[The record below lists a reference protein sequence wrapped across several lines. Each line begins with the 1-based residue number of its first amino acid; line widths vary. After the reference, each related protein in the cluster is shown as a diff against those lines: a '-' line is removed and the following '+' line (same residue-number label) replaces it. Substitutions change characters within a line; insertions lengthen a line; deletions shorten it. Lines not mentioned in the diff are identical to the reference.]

1 MDTNNEK
8 QILYVHEHKIKD
20 VCKIGIGTIDR
31 AKKAYQYQNNDKDSQ
46 KNKLAIFSFENTN
59 ALTIEKICKQVL
71 KRINSTEFYAIE
83 FYKACLLFTL
93 IGGKLD
99 ESNSQFI
106 DRSKIS
112 VKIATPSI
120 KNSIPLSQR
129 FEGLIKILVENY
141 NYMIHEVK
149 VELNNNGKRNVL
161 LSKEEFDIY
170 NKDGNRTGWKAYK
183 ELWYYRTGVDATT
196 LSNYIKIVERKV
208 YEKNI

>member
-1 MDTNNEK
+1 MVSNKDK
-8 QILYVHEHKIKD
+8 QILYVHEHNIKD

-31 AKKAYQYQNNDKDSQ
+31 AKKAYQYLNNDKGSQ

-83 FYKACLLFTL
+83 FYKACILFTL
-93 IGGKLD
+93 LGGELY

-112 VKIATPSI
+112 VKIATRSV
-120 KNSIPLSQR
+120 KNSVPLSQR
-129 FEGLIKILVENY
+129 FADLIKVLIEDHSD
-141 NYMIHEVK
+141 MISEVK
-149 VELNNNGKRNVL
+149 KSLNNNGKRNVL
-161 LSKEEFDIY
+161 LTNKEFDVY

-183 ELWYYRTGVDATT
+183 DWYYRTGVDATT
-196 LSNYIKIVERKV
+196 MTRYIKIVERNL
-208 YEKNI
+208 YE

>member
-1 MDTNNEK
+1 MNIINEK
-8 QILYVHEHKIKD
+8 QVLYVHEHKIKD
-20 VCKIGIGTIDR
+20 VCKIGIGTIER

-46 KNKLAIFSFENTN
+46 KNKLAIFSFENTD

-71 KRINSTEFYAIE
+71 KRINSTEFYVIE

-112 VKIATPSI
+112 VKITAPSV

-129 FEGLIKILVENY
+129 FAGLIKILIESY
-141 NYMIHEVK
+141 DHLIQEVK
-149 VELNNNGKRNVL
+149 MELNNNGKRSVL
-161 LSKEEFDIY
+161 LTKEEFDIY
-170 NKDGNRTGWKAYK
+170 NKDGNRTGWKTYK
-183 ELWYYRTGVDATT
+183 EVWYYRTGIDATT

-208 YEKNI
+208 YG

>member
-1 MDTNNEK
+1 MATNNEN
-8 QILYVHEHKIKD
+8 QVLYIHEHKIKD

-46 KNKLAIFSFENTN
+46 KNKLAIFSFENTD
-59 ALTIEKICKQVL
+59 AITIEKICKQVL
-71 KRINSTEFYAIE
+71 KRINSTEFYVVE

-112 VKIATPSI
+112 VKIANPSI

-129 FEGLIKILVENY
+129 FADLIKVLIEDHSH
-141 NYMIHEVK
+141 IICEVK
-149 VELNNNGKRNVL
+149 MELNNNGKRNVL
-161 LSKEEFDIY
+161 LTKEEFDTH
-170 NKDGNRTGWKAYK
+170 NKEGNRTGWKTYK
-183 ELWYYRTGVDATT
+183 EVWYYRTGVDATT
-196 LSNYIKIVERKV
+196 LSDYIKIVERKL
-208 YEKNI
+208 YK

>member
-46 KNKLAIFSFENTN
+46 KNKLAIFSFESTD
-59 ALTIEKICKQVL
+59 ALIIEKICKQVL
-71 KRINSTEFYAIE
+71 KRINSTEFYVIE

-112 VKIATPSI
+112 VKITAPSV

-129 FEGLIKILVENY
+129 FAGLIKILVENH
-141 NYMIHEVK
+141 NHIMHEVK
-149 VELNNNGKRNVL
+149 MELNNNGKRNVL
-161 LSKEEFDIY
+161 LTKEEFDIY
-170 NKDGNRTGWKAYK
+170 NKDGNRTGWKTYK
-183 ELWYYRTGVDATT
+183 EVWYYRTGVDATT

-208 YEKNI
+208 YE

>member
-1 MDTNNEK
+1 MDFNNDK
-8 QILYVHEHKIKD
+8 QILYVHEHNIKD

-31 AKKAYQYQNNDKDSQ
+31 AKKAYQYQNNDTSSK
-46 KNKLAIFSFENTN
+46 KNKLAIFSFENN
-59 ALTIEKICKQVL
+59 DALTIEKICKQVL

-99 ESNSQFI
+99 ELNSQFI

-112 VKIATPSI
+112 VKIATPSN

-129 FEGLIKILVENY
+129 FTDLIKKLVESY
-141 NYMIHEVK
+141 SHLIEAVK
-149 VELNNNGKRNVL
+149 LELNNNGKRNVL
-161 LSKEEFDIY
+161 LTKEEFDEY
-170 NKDGNRTGWKAYK
+170 NKKGNRTGWKSYK

-196 LSNYIKIVERKV
+196 MSKYIKVVERKI
-208 YEKNI
+208 YG

>member
-1 MDTNNEK
+1 MDTNNER

-46 KNKLAIFSFENTN
+46 KNKLAIFSFENTD
-59 ALTIEKICKQVL
+59 AVTIENICKQVL
-71 KRINSTEFYAIE
+71 KRINSTEFYVIE

-99 ESNSQFI
+99 EYNSQFI

-112 VKIATPSI
+112 VKIATPSV
-120 KNSIPLSQR
+120 KNSTPLSQR
-129 FEGLIKILVENY
+129 FAELIRILVEKYGPLINA
-141 NYMIHEVK
+141 VK
-149 VELNNNGKRNVL
+149 MELNNDGKRNVL
-161 LSKEEFDIY
+161 LNKEEFDIY
-170 NKDGNRTGWKAYK
+170 NKDGNRTGWKTYK

-208 YEKNI
+208 HE

>member
-1 MDTNNEK
+1 MDSSTER
-8 QILYVHEHKIKD
+8 QILYIHEHKIKD

-31 AKKAYQYQNNDKDSQ
+31 AKKAYQYQNNDTDSQ
-46 KNKLAIFSFENTN
+46 KNKLAIFSFENTD

-71 KRINSTEFYAIE
+71 KRINSTEFYVIE

-99 ESNSQFI
+99 ESNSQYI

-129 FEGLIKILVENY
+129 FADLIKMMVENY
-141 NYMIHEVK
+141 SHLIQQVK
-149 VELNNNGKRNVL
+149 IELNNNGKRNVL
-161 LSKEEFDIY
+161 LTKEEFDIY
-170 NKDGNRTGWKAYK
+170 NKDGNRTGWKSYN

-196 LSNYIKIVERKV
+196 MSNYIKIVERKV
-208 YEKNI
+208 YK